1 MPLSFLSQSISQP
14 LQINFPFLS
23 LVMPR
28 LPGIC
33 ASMLMPLP
41 ATFSVLAIS
50 MITLPFSI
58 YYLKEDILSKGRY
71 YFWTQRIK
79 LPKCKNCQL
88 WKVLKEHQLLSLLKV
103 RTFFLFK
110 ALGAEFQLQTWEWWL
125 HISTRSEGKV
135 SALQGRKK
143 VLRGEQQQRTSNC
156 NYILNAPLF
165 CYCDLKIK

>member
-14 LQINFPFLS
+14 LQINFPLLS

-88 WKVLKEHQLLSLLKV
+88 WKVLKQHQLLSLLKV

-125 HISTRSEGKV
+125 HISTRSEGRWVPYK
-135 SALQGRKK
+135 AGRKSFEGNSSK
-143 VLRGEQQQRTSNC
+143 EHQTAITSSM
-156 NYILNAPLF
+156 PLCF
-165 CYCDLKIK
+165 STVI